1 MMKKLLDSM
10 ALIMP
15 PKLPLA
21 LLMALILLC
30 LAWELFLAPLPT
42 RSGWPWFAIKVL
54 PLALAARGFVQG
66 KLYTFKWMSLAVWL
80 YFIEGTVRG
89 WSDKGLSSPLAWTE
103 AVLSVL
109 LFMAVVLRIR
119 QQRQIA

>member
-1 MMKKLLDSM
+1 MKKMFASL
-10 ALIMP
+10 AQKMP
-15 PKLPLA
+15 KNLPLA

-42 RSGWPWFAIKVL
+42 KSGWPWFAIKVL
-54 PLALAARGFVQG
+54 PLALAVRGFTQH
-66 KLYTFKWMSLAVWL
+66 KLYTYKWMSLAVWI

-89 WSDKGLSSPLAWTE
+89 WSDRGFSSPLAWAE

-109 LFMAVVLRIR
+109 LFVAVVIRIR
-119 QQRQIA
+119 QLR